1 MEAPGVSKETVGV
14 SPGAEYSPAPPPS
27 ESPDTA
33 EAQSDL
39 ASPEP
44 YRSQAEH
51 GVQTPTDRSGGG
63 VCLGQSYA
71 HSRRGLPSF
80 ARNEHKQ
87 QANNMSSPPYGL

>member
-1 MEAPGVSKETVGV
+1 MGVSKETVGV

-44 YRSQAEH
+44 YRSQAEREND
-51 GVQTPTDRSGGG
+51 GKTP
-63 VCLGQSYA
+63 LGMKARYPVRNRVKQSQA
-71 HSRRGLPSF
+71 SVAVRR
-80 ARNEHKQ
+80 R
-87 QANNMSSPPYGL
+87 